1 MGQFRGPLSTVDI
14 VSSDCGTG
22 SPGGRRTKIFIPCP
36 AKGVDPDASSRGS
49 DVKGSSSLWAPAPT
63 VTVSQQTRSG
73 NKAVLRQSRLGVVL
87 LFGFHTVHTLRSR
100 VAPVSQL
107 PLVQTDALS

>member
-87 LFGFHTVHTLRSR
+87 LFGFHAVYTLRSR

-107 PLVQTDALS
+107 PLIQTDALS